1 MRIVFAGTPDPAVVA
16 LQHLIDSGH
25 DVVGVITRPDAKKGR
40 GRTMHPSPVAE
51 LAEKHAIPMVKPT
64 SLKPGTEDGDDV
76 RERLRQ
82 WQPECIP
89 VVAYGNLITS
99 DLLDVAPH
107 GWVNLHF
114 SLLPAWRGAAPVQAA
129 ILHGDEITGASTF
142 RIEQGLDTGPV
153 LGSIT
158 EPIHPTDTS
167 DDLLTR
173 LAYKGAELL
182 VATLDGLEAGTVV
195 ARPQDGA
202 ATYAPKI
209 DKHDARIDW
218 QQPAHVIDRQI
229 RAHTPAPGAW
239 TMMGEDRVKVGP
251 VTQASPEGSSPDHPG
266 HVVVTKRGVF
276 VGTGTD
282 PVQLGQ
288 MQVPGKKMMSASDW
302 ARGAQVHGDE
312 GVVWQ

>member
-25 DVVGVITRPDAKKGR
+25 DVVGVITRPDARKGR
-40 GRTMHPSPVAE
+40 GRTMHPSPVAA

-142 RIEQGLDTGPV
+142 RIEQGLDTGTV

-195 ARPQDGA
+195 ARPQDGT

-239 TMMGEDRVKVGP
+239 TMMGEDRVKV
-251 VTQASPEGSSPDHPG
+251 
-266 HVVVTKRGVF
+266 
-276 VGTGTD
+276 
-282 PVQLGQ
+282 QLGQ

>member
-1 MRIVFAGTPDPAVVA
+1 MAA
-16 LQHLIDSGH
+16 
-25 DVVGVITRPDAKKGR
+25 
-40 GRTMHPSPVAE
+40 
-51 LAEKHAIPMVKPT
+51 LAEKHALPVVKPT

-99 DLLDVAPH
+99 DLLGVAPH

-129 ILHGDEITGASTF
+129 ILHGDDITGASTF

-195 ARPQDGA
+195 ARPQDGT

-209 DKHDARIDW
+209 DKQDAHIDW

-251 VTQASPEGSSPDHPG
+251 VTQASPEGSAPDHPG

>member
-25 DVVGVITRPDAKKGR
+25 DVVGVITRPDARKGR
-40 GRTMHPSPVAE
+40 GRTIHPSPVAV
-51 LAEKHAIPMVKPT
+51 LAEKHALPVVKPT

-129 ILHGDEITGASTF
+129 ILHGDDITGASTF

-182 VATLDGLEAGTVV
+182 VATLDGLDAGTVV
-195 ARPQDGA
+195 ARPQDGT

-209 DKHDARIDW
+209 DKQDARIDW

-251 VTQASPEGSSPDHPG
+251 VTQASPEGSTPDHPG

>member
-1 MRIVFAGTPDPAVVA
+1 
-16 LQHLIDSGH
+16 
-25 DVVGVITRPDAKKGR
+25 
-40 GRTMHPSPVAE
+40 MHPSPVAA

-99 DLLDVAPH
+99 DLLGVAPH

-129 ILHGDEITGASTF
+129 ILHGDDITGASTF

-195 ARPQDGA
+195 ARPQDGT

-209 DKHDARIDW
+209 DKQDAHIDW

-229 RAHTPAPGAW
+229 RAHTPAPGAG

-251 VTQASPEGSSPDHPG
+251 VTQASPEGSAPDHPG

>member
-25 DVVGVITRPDAKKGR
+25 DVVGVITRPDARKGR

-99 DLLDVAPH
+99 DLLGVAPH

-129 ILHGDEITGASTF
+129 ILHGDDITGASTF

-195 ARPQDGA
+195 ARPQDDT

-209 DKHDARIDW
+209 DKQDAHIDW

>member
-16 LQHLIDSGH
+16 LQHLIDSSH
-25 DVVGVITRPDAKKGR
+25 DVVGVITRPDARKGR
-40 GRTMHPSPVAE
+40 GRTMHPSPVVA

-129 ILHGDEITGASTF
+129 ILHGDNITGASTF

-173 LAYKGAELL
+173 LAYKGTELL

-195 ARPQDGA
+195 ARPQDGT

-239 TMMGEDRVKVGP
+239 TMMGQDRVKVGP

>member
-16 LQHLIDSGH
+16 LQHLIDSSH
-25 DVVGVITRPDAKKGR
+25 DVVGVITRPDARKGR

-129 ILHGDEITGASTF
+129 ILHGDDITGASTF

-195 ARPQDGA
+195 ARPQDGT

-209 DKHDARIDW
+209 DKQDAHIDW

>member
-1 MRIVFAGTPDPAVVA
+1 
-16 LQHLIDSGH
+16 
-25 DVVGVITRPDAKKGR
+25 
-40 GRTMHPSPVAE
+40 MHPSPVAA

-129 ILHGDEITGASTF
+129 ILHGDDITGASTF

-195 ARPQDGA
+195 TRPQDGT

-209 DKHDARIDW
+209 DKQDAHIDW

-251 VTQASPEGSSPDHPG
+251 VTQASPEGSTPDHPG

>member
-25 DVVGVITRPDAKKGR
+25 DVVGVITRPDARKGR
-40 GRTMHPSPVAE
+40 GRTIHPSPVAA
-51 LAEKHAIPMVKPT
+51 LAEKHALPVVKPT

-129 ILHGDEITGASTF
+129 ILHGDDITGASTF

-153 LGSIT
+153 LG
-158 EPIHPTDTS
+158 
-167 DDLLTR
+167 
-173 LAYKGAELL
+173 
-182 VATLDGLEAGTVV
+182 
-195 ARPQDGA
+195 
-202 ATYAPKI
+202 
-209 DKHDARIDW
+209 
-218 QQPAHVIDRQI
+218 
-229 RAHTPAPGAW
+229 
-239 TMMGEDRVKVGP
+239 
-251 VTQASPEGSSPDHPG
+251 
-266 HVVVTKRGVF
+266 
-276 VGTGTD
+276 
-282 PVQLGQ
+282 
-288 MQVPGKKMMSASDW
+288 
-302 ARGAQVHGDE
+302 
-312 GVVWQ
+312 

>member
-1 MRIVFAGTPDPAVVA
+1 
-16 LQHLIDSGH
+16 
-25 DVVGVITRPDAKKGR
+25 
-40 GRTMHPSPVAE
+40 MHPSPVAA

-129 ILHGDEITGASTF
+129 ILHGDDITGASTF
-142 RIEQGLDTGPV
+142 RIEQGLDTGPL

>member
-1 MRIVFAGTPDPAVVA
+1 
-16 LQHLIDSGH
+16 
-25 DVVGVITRPDAKKGR
+25 
-40 GRTMHPSPVAE
+40 MHPSPVAA

-129 ILHGDEITGASTF
+129 ILHGDDITGASTF

-173 LAYKGAELL
+173 LAYKGAGLL

-195 ARPQDGA
+195 ARPQDDT

-209 DKHDARIDW
+209 DKQDARIDW

-251 VTQASPEGSSPDHPG
+251 VTQASPEGSTPDHPG

>member
-1 MRIVFAGTPDPAVVA
+1 VVA

-25 DVVGVITRPDAKKGR
+25 DVVGVITRPDARKGR

-129 ILHGDEITGASTF
+129 ILHGDDITGASTF

-195 ARPQDGA
+195 ARPQDGT

-209 DKHDARIDW
+209 DKQDAHIDW

>member
-25 DVVGVITRPDAKKGR
+25 DVVGVITRPDARKGR
-40 GRTMHPSPVAE
+40 GRTMHPSSVAE

-195 ARPQDGA
+195 ARPQDDT

-239 TMMGEDRVKVGP
+239 TMMGQDRVKVGP

>member
-25 DVVGVITRPDAKKGR
+25 DVVGVITRPDARKGR

-239 TMMGEDRVKVGP
+239 TMMGQDRVKVGP

>member
-25 DVVGVITRPDAKKGR
+25 DVVGVITRPDARKGR

-129 ILHGDEITGASTF
+129 ILHGDDITGASTF